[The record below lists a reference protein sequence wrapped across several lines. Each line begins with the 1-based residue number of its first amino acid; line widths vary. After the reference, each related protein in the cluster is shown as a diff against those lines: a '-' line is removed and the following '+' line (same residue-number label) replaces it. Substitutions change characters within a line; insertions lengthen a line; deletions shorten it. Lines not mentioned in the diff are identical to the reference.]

1 MIKSKP
7 EPKPKFIFL
16 QPTVGK
22 YRYGFYRS
30 LLELSRDSH
39 DIYVFCSRCDSNKVN
54 SIPSLGNHI
63 NYNNDLSCLSA
74 FNGRIFW
81 QSIIKIVKT
90 LRNNDTLIVNG
101 NPRYLSN
108 LFVSLYAKIVGVKIV
123 WWGHGWTAGGSE
135 KNAKIR
141 FTLMR
146 LYDHVFLYTDS
157 EVALY
162 RNAIG
167 HDVSLSALNN
177 GVDVSDIRSKACVF
191 KRHTDSYRMSFI
203 GRLED
208 KCNFDVLVDALK
220 IIKENDS
227 LGENIVVDVIGDG
240 SNINYYKKIADVAG
254 VNDMIIWRGGIW
266 DPLIS
271 NDIMSS
277 SAFFIYPGQV
287 GLSVIHAFAL
297 GLPAIIHD
305 NYDLQMPEASAVKDG
320 VNGSLFSHGN
330 AHSLADKIIEMMS
343 DRKKLAKMRD
353 AAFNTVTNSYN
364 TEDMAKRFYFNM

>member
-1 MIKSKP
+1 MTKIK
-7 EPKPKFIFL
+7 PKPKLIFL

-22 YRYGFYRS
+22 YRYGFYRG
-30 LLELSRDSH
+30 LLELSKASH
-39 DIYVFCSRCDSNKVN
+39 DIHVFCSHRDSNKVT
-54 SIPSLGNHI
+54 SIPSLGDHI
-63 NYNNDLSCLSA
+63 SYNNDLPCLTVLR
-74 FNGRIFW
+74 GRLFW
-81 QSIIKIVKT
+81 QSVIKIIKI
-90 LRNNDTLIVNG
+90 LRKGDTLVVNG

-108 LFVSLYAKIVGVKIV
+108 LFLSLYAKIISVKII
-123 WWGHGWTAGGSE
+123 WWGHGWTAGGSD
-135 KNAKIR
+135 KNARIR

-146 LYDHVFLYTDS
+146 FYDHVFLYTDS

-162 RNAIG
+162 KNAIG
-167 HDVSLSALNN
+167 HNVSLSALNN

-208 KCNFDVLVDALK
+208 KCNFDILVDALK
-220 IIKENDS
+220 IIKENDP
-227 LGENIVVDVIGDG
+227 LGKYIVVDVIGDG
-240 SNINYYKKIADVAG
+240 SNLEDYKKMADLADVK
-254 VNDMIIWRGGIW
+254 DMIIWRGGIW

-320 VNGSLFSHGN
+320 VNGSLFSYGN
-330 AHSLADKIIEMMS
+330 AQSLADKIIEMMS

-353 AAFNTVTNSYN
+353 AAFDTVTNSYN